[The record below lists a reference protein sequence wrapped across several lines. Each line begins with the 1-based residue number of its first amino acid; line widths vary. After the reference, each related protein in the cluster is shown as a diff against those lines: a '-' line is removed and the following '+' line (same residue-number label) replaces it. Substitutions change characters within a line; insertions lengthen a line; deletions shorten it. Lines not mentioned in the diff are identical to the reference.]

1 MTAAFLGAITGIGLA
16 TIDNSAAY
24 IESWL
29 KALKNDKTLII
40 KAAAQAQRA
49 ADYIM
54 SVTCQPAQF

>member
-1 MTAAFLGAITGIGLA
+1 MTAAFLSAITGIGQA

-40 KAAAQAQRA
+40 KAAAQAHRA
-49 ADYIM
+49 TDYIM
-54 SVTCQPAQF
+54 SVVYNPK